1 MSQRLHP
8 LTPLLKGVRAFWV
21 VIAALSWQGFAR
33 FGLQQG
39 ALIVAIGG
47 AGALAYSFVAWRVSN
62 FEVVD
67 RELRIQEGL
76 LVRRN
81 RSVPL
86 ERMQSIEVIRPL
98 LAQLTGLA
106 ELRIEVVGGDKSEAR
121 LAYLPVVDAERLR
134 VELLALKRGPAAVP
148 TPDAGED
155 HWDAGLPSGPGQEA
169 GTGSDSDVGAGHPGT
184 TPATGAA
191 PSDGRTRAVEDE
203 PAPEV
208 LHQVALRDLAV
219 SQALTWSALL
229 SPFALAVPIVLFSFN
244 PELSFVGIAGTVTAA
259 LGTLGTPIR
268 RFLRFYNF
276 TVAAVPEGLRIS
288 HGATETRHQTVP
300 AERVQSV
307 AVVRP
312 LLWRSQG
319 WVACELHVA
328 GVRTGEGE
336 AITGDTLLPVAD
348 PGTAWPILERAL
360 PGAAVAATM
369 PLAPAPERARW
380 RAPVRARTLGFGLTP
395 ELFVTRSGLFS
406 PRVTVVPYTRIQAVS
421 LEQGPWQRRLGLAS
435 VRVHTAGGSRVTA
448 DYRTVAEAN
457 WLAAELH
464 ARAAASRN

>member
-134 VELLALKRGPAAVP
+134 VELLALKRGPAPVAAP
-148 TPDAGED
+148 DTGADQDAG
-155 HWDAGLPSGPGQEA
+155 A
-169 GTGSDSDVGAGHPGT
+169 GSDTDPGGFPAAT
-184 TPATGAA
+184 TGTVAA
-191 PSDGRTRAVEDE
+191 DGE

-268 RFLRFYNF
+268 RFLRFYDF

-369 PLAPAPERARW
+369 PLSPAPERARW

-435 VRVHTAGGSRVTA
+435 VRVHTAGGARVTA

-464 ARAAASRN
+464 ARAAASRD

>member
-1 MSQRLHP
+1 MSRRLHP

-33 FGLQQG
+33 FGLERG
-39 ALIVAIGG
+39 ALIVAVGG
-47 AGALAYSFVAWRVSN
+47 LGALAYSFVAWRVSS

-86 ERMQSIEVIRPL
+86 ERMQSIEVIRPV

-121 LAYLPVVDAERLR
+121 LAYLPVADAERLR
-134 VELLALKRGPAAVP
+134 VELLALKKGAAPPVGPGPAGGTEQLDPGPAASGAADQPAGGPGPVA
-148 TPDAGED
+148 DAG
-155 HWDAGLPSGPGQEA
+155 WTGGPVAGA
-169 GTGSDSDVGAGHPGT
+169 
-184 TPATGAA
+184 
-191 PSDGRTRAVEDE
+191 DGEE
-203 PAPEV
+203 EV
-208 LHQVALRDLAV
+208 LHRVPLRDLAV
-219 SQALTWSALL
+219 SQALTWSAIL
-229 SPFALAVPIVLFSFN
+229 SPVALAVPVALFAYR

-259 LGTLGTPIR
+259 LGTLGTPVR
-268 RFLRFYNF
+268 RFLRFYGF
-276 TVAAVPEGLRIS
+276 AVGRVPEGLRIS
-288 HGATETRHQTVP
+288 HGATEVRHQTVP
-300 AERVQSV
+300 MERVQSV
-307 AVVRP
+307 ALVRP
-312 LLWRSQG
+312 LLWRARG

-328 GVRTGEGE
+328 GVRTGEGGE
-336 AITGDTLLPVAD
+336 AVTADTLLPVAEPD
-348 PGTAWPILERAL
+348 TALPILDRAL

-369 PLAPAPERARW
+369 PLAPAPERAVW

-421 LEQGPWQRRLGLAS
+421 LDQGPWQRWLGLAS
-435 VRVHTAGGSRVTA
+435 VRVHTAGSARVTA

-464 ARAAASRN
+464 ARAAAARG